1 MIRPLMV
8 GTLVSIVCSVIG
20 CFIVLRRMSF
30 LADAIAHSMLAGV
43 IAGYLITKLLLGNE
57 AQLPAMLLGAFIAG
71 VVTVAMV
78 SFVTG
83 FSRVKQDTAIG
94 IMYTGIFAMGA
105 FVVSLKYFGEM
116 IDIDIYHYI
125 VGSIVSVSNT
135 DLWLLAIVTSIV
147 LSVVILFYRPLQLT
161 TFDPIMAAS
170 IGIPVLLV
178 EYMLTA
184 CASLVVVSGVQI
196 VGVILVVALMIT
208 PAATAYL
215 WNDRLDRMIIWSAV
229 IGVLGF
235 WGGFWLATF
244 VGASAGPS
252 IVVVMTAIFL
262 GSMVVAP
269 RYGLLA
275 DFIRQRSSVP
285 QEVMED
291 VLGAILRSKGKSVA
305 ISNVLANVKDPNPT
319 IRQAITMLARQDLLD
334 IDGERVSLTED
345 GRFQAKRLVRAHR
358 LWEAYLEKTGTP
370 THEVHEMAHRLEHIS
385 DVATV
390 DYLDDQLGHPE
401 TDPHGTTI
409 PPDPER
415 LLAGAEVMASQLRN
429 GYRVEV
435 IRVGNSISD
444 GSISPGQIITFGE
457 RSDGGQAWSLIADGN
472 RLFTLDHEQADDLI
486 VRILDVPVD

>member
-1 MIRPLMV
+1 
-8 GTLVSIVCSVIG
+8 
-20 CFIVLRRMSF
+20 
-30 LADAIAHSMLAGV
+30 
-43 IAGYLITKLLLGNE
+43 
-57 AQLPAMLLGAFIAG
+57 
-71 VVTVAMV
+71 
-78 SFVTG
+78 
-83 FSRVKQDTAIG
+83 
-94 IMYTGIFAMGA
+94 
-105 FVVSLKYFGEM
+105 
-116 IDIDIYHYI
+116 
-125 VGSIVSVSNT
+125 
-135 DLWLLAIVTSIV
+135 
-147 LSVVILFYRPLQLT
+147 
-161 TFDPIMAAS
+161 
-170 IGIPVLLV
+170 
-178 EYMLTA
+178 
-184 CASLVVVSGVQI
+184 
-196 VGVILVVALMIT
+196 
-208 PAATAYL
+208 
-215 WNDRLDRMIIWSAV
+215 
-229 IGVLGF
+229 
-235 WGGFWLATF
+235 
-244 VGASAGPS
+244 
-252 IVVVMTAIFL
+252 
-262 GSMVVAP
+262 
-269 RYGLLA
+269 
-275 DFIRQRSSVP
+275 
-285 QEVMED
+285 MED

-435 IRVGNSISD
+435 IHVGKSISD